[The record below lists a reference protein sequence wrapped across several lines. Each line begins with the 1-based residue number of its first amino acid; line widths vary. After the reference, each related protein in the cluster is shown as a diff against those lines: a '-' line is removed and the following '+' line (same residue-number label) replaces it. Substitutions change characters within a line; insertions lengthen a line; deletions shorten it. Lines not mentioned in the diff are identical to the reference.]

1 MLKKSLII
9 LSATSMLSL
18 GALTN
23 SAQAETEG
31 VKESAVTYGA
41 NLDQSQKQQTEN
53 ILDANN
59 ADKEYIV
66 TSQDM
71 ANYVNEHYDT
81 VYSSTYIEPKK
92 FEHGVEVEIVTPENI
107 SNVTQAQYENA
118 AITAGIQNANI
129 KVGAVVKTLGYGALS
144 GIYKAMEEQGVELNQ
159 NDMQAA
165 QDETQ
170 ALSDIKEQNQEVDD
184 DVLNG
189 SIADMKSQV
198 ADKHQ
203 NNENVSDDDIH
214 NIVNDTLKDNGL
226 DQTLTDNQKSQIE
239 TIVQNANNSSALQDD
254 PNAYKQQ
261 TDKLKD
267 KLGSAMDQAREK
279 ADKLHNDSQSEGG
292 WWSDFKNFFKG
303 LFS

>member
-92 FEHGVEVEIVTPENI
+92 FGHGVEVEIVTPENI

-118 AITAGIQNANI
+118 AITAGIQDANI

-144 GIYKAMEEQGVELNQ
+144 GIYKAMDEQGVELNQ

>member
-92 FEHGVEVEIVTPENI
+92 FGHGVEVEIVTPENI

-254 PNAYKQQ
+254 PNTYKQQ